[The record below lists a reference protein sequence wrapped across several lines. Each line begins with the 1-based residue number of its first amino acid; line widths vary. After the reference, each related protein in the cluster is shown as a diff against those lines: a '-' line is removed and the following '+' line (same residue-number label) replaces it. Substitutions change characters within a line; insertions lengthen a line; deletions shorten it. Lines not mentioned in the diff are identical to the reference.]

1 MNSSKDSKR
10 AWQFNKTAEAHFKEK
25 VLHFE
30 NGGLFLRKFINFF
43 NLEGMAGLKAEQEYK
58 TVRRRE

>member
-30 NGGLFLRKFINFF
+30 NGGLFCWNLLIFF
-43 NLEGMAGLKAEQEYK
+43 NLEGMAGVKAEQECK
-58 TVRRRE
+58 TV